1 MRCDVFPENP
11 GWKQMSKGEAKN
23 KIMQVV
29 GVKDPSRAESICND
43 IDNESLPLP
52 AYRDSNIIGNWLIP

>member
-1 MRCDVFPENP
+1 
-11 GWKQMSKGEAKN
+11 MSKGEAKN